1 MQSKDP
7 SFSRKSSEQKLAE
20 LALNIGGLSHAEA
33 AQQLLEL
40 SNEFRYHSLEAE
52 IAAPFEKAAA
62 DLKAKLEA
70 KLKALQEEAAATP
83 APVVALPKVEESV
96 QTSAPEAEPETVK
109 AETEVTAAEPAP
121 EAVEPAP
128 VIEAEPEIVEPVM
141 EVVPTEEEIPA
152 EPVAEEVPAAA
163 APVADEAPAQQDIF
177 APAPAAEKKS
187 LNDRLA
193 GNVLK
198 FGLNDRIGFVKD
210 LFDGSQEDFNR
221 VVSQLNTLGNLNEAM
236 EFIHTLISGEY
247 GWDQKEE
254 TAARFIAAVEQK
266 FS

>member
-40 SNEFRYHSLEAE
+40 SNEFRYYSLEAE

-70 KLKALQEEAAATP
+70 KLNALQEEVAATP
-83 APVVALPKVEESV
+83 APVVELPKVQEPAE
-96 QTSAPEAEPETVK
+96 TSAPEAEPQ
-109 AETEVTAAEPAP
+109 
-121 EAVEPAP
+121 AVEPEHVP
-128 VIEAEPEIVEPVM
+128 VEEAEPEIAAPESAPEVVEPVM
-141 EVVPTEEEIPA
+141 EVMPTEEEMPV
-152 EPVAEEVPAAA
+152 EPVTEEDPAAA
-163 APVADEAPAQQDIF
+163 PLVADETLAQHDIF

-221 VVSQLNTLGNLNEAM
+221 VVSQLNTLDNLEEAM
-236 EFIHTLISGEY
+236 EFIHAHISDEY

-254 TAARFIAAVEQK
+254 TAARFITAIEQK

>member
-7 SFSRKSSEQKLAE
+7 SLSRKSSEQKLAE
-20 LALNIGGLSHAEA
+20 LALNIGSLTHAEA

-40 SNEFRYHSLEAE
+40 SNEFRYYSLEAE

-83 APVVALPKVEESV
+83 APVVELPKVEEPAE
-96 QTSAPEAEPETVK
+96 TSAPEPV
-109 AETEVTAAEPAP
+109 

-128 VIEAEPEIVEPVM
+128 VMEAEPEIVEPVM
-141 EVVPTEEEIPA
+141 EVVPAEEEIPT
-152 EPVAEEVPAAA
+152 EPIAEEEPAVA

-236 EFIHTLISGEY
+236 EFIHTHISGEY

>member
-7 SFSRKSSEQKLAE
+7 SLSRKSSEQKLAE
-20 LALNIGGLSHAEA
+20 LALNIGSLTHAEA

-40 SNEFRYHSLEAE
+40 SNEFRYYSLEAE

-83 APVVALPKVEESV
+83 APVVALPKVEEPAE
-96 QTSAPEAEPETVK
+96 TSAPEPV
-109 AETEVTAAEPAP
+109 

-128 VIEAEPEIVEPVM
+128 VMEAEPEIVEPVM
-141 EVVPTEEEIPA
+141 EVVPAEEEIPA
-152 EPVAEEVPAAA
+152 EPIAEEEPAVA

-236 EFIHTLISGEY
+236 EFIHTHISGEY

>member
-7 SFSRKSSEQKLAE
+7 SFSRKSSEQKLEE
-20 LALNIGGLSHAEA
+20 LALNIGGLSHAAA

-40 SNEFRYHSLEAE
+40 SNEFRYYSLEAE

-62 DLKAKLEA
+62 DLKSKLEA

-83 APVVALPKVEESV
+83 APVIELPKVKESV
-96 QTSAPEAEPETVK
+96 QTSAPEPV
-109 AETEVTAAEPAP
+109 

-128 VIEAEPEIVEPVM
+128 VMETEPEVVEPVI
-141 EVVPTEEEIPA
+141 EVVPAEEEMPA
-152 EPVAEEVPAAA
+152 EPVAEEKPAAA
-163 APVADEAPAQQDIF
+163 VPVADEAPAQQDIF
-177 APAPAAEKKS
+177 TPAPGGEKKS

-221 VVSQLNTLGNLNEAM
+221 VVSQLNTLGNLSEAM
-236 EFIHTLISGEY
+236 EFIHTHISGEY

>member
-7 SFSRKSSEQKLAE
+7 SLSRKSSEQKLAE
-20 LALNIGGLSHAEA
+20 LALNIGSLTHAEA

-40 SNEFRYHSLEAE
+40 SNEFRYYSLEAE

-83 APVVALPKVEESV
+83 APVVALPKVEEPAE
-96 QTSAPEAEPETVK
+96 TSAPEPV
-109 AETEVTAAEPAP
+109 

-128 VIEAEPEIVEPVM
+128 VMEAEPEIIEPVM
-141 EVVPTEEEIPA
+141 EVVPAEEEIPA
-152 EPVAEEVPAAA
+152 EPIAEEEPALAA
-163 APVADEAPAQQDIF
+163 SVADETPAQQEIF
-177 APAPAAEKKS
+177 APTPAAEKKS

-236 EFIHTLISGEY
+236 EFIHTHISGEY

>member
-83 APVVALPKVEESV
+83 APVVEVPKVEEPAE
-96 QTSAPEAEPETVK
+96 TSAPEPV
-109 AETEVTAAEPAP
+109 

-152 EPVAEEVPAAA
+152 EPVAEEEPAAA

-236 EFIHTLISGEY
+236 EFIHTHISGEY

>member
-7 SFSRKSSEQKLAE
+7 SLSRKSSEQKLAE
-20 LALNIGGLSHAEA
+20 LALNIGSLTHAEA

-40 SNEFRYHSLEAE
+40 SNEFRYYSLEAE

-70 KLKALQEEAAATP
+70 KLKAMQEEAAATP
-83 APVVALPKVEESV
+83 APVVELPKVEEPA
-96 QTSAPEAEPETVK
+96 QTSAPEPV
-109 AETEVTAAEPAP
+109 

-128 VIEAEPEIVEPVM
+128 VMEAEPEIVEPVM
-141 EVVPTEEEIPA
+141 EVVPTEEEMPA
-152 EPVAEEVPAAA
+152 ESVAEEEPAAA

-236 EFIHTLISGEY
+236 EFIHTHISGEY

>member
-7 SFSRKSSEQKLAE
+7 SFSRKSSEQKLEE
-20 LALNIGGLSHAEA
+20 LALNIGGLSHAAA

-40 SNEFRYHSLEAE
+40 SNEFRYYSLEAE

-62 DLKAKLEA
+62 DLKSKLEA
-70 KLKALQEEAAATP
+70 KLKALQEEAAATSV
-83 APVVALPKVEESV
+83 PVVEMPKVEEPAE
-96 QTSAPEAEPETVK
+96 TSAPEPV
-109 AETEVTAAEPAP
+109 EV
-121 EAVEPAP
+121 VEPAP
-128 VIEAEPEIVEPVM
+128 VMETEPEVVEPVM
-141 EVVPTEEEIPA
+141 EVVPTEEEMPA
-152 EPVAEEVPAAA
+152 E
-163 APVADEAPAQQDIF
+163 PVADEAPAQQDIF
-177 APAPAAEKKS
+177 APAPAGEKKS

-221 VVSQLNTLGNLNEAM
+221 VVSQLNTLGNLSEAM
-236 EFIHTLISGEY
+236 EFIHTHISGEY

>member
-52 IAAPFEKAAA
+52 ITATYEKAAA
-62 DLKAKLEA
+62 YLKAKLEA
-70 KLKALQEEAAATP
+70 KLKALHEEAAATP
-83 APVVALPKVEESV
+83 APVVELPKVEESV
-96 QTSAPEAEPETVK
+96 ETSAPESVPAVEP
-109 AETEVTAAEPAP
+109 
-121 EAVEPAP
+121 EPAP
-128 VIEAEPEIVEPVM
+128 VM
-141 EVVPTEEEIPA
+141 EVLPTEEEIPS
-152 EPVAEEVPAAA
+152 EPLAEEVPVEA
-163 APVADEAPAQQDIF
+163 APAAEEVPAQQDIF
-177 APAPAAEKKS
+177 APAQSAEKKS
-187 LNDRLA
+187 LNERLA

-221 VVSQLNTLGNLNEAM
+221 VVSQLNTLGNLDEAM
-236 EFIHTLISGEY
+236 EFIETQISREY
-247 GWDQKEE
+247 SWDQKEE

>member
-20 LALNIGGLSHAEA
+20 LALNIGGLSHAAA

-40 SNEFRYHSLEAE
+40 SNEFRYYSLEAE

-83 APVVALPKVEESV
+83 APVVEVPKVEEPAE
-96 QTSAPEAEPETVK
+96 TSAPEPV
-109 AETEVTAAEPAP
+109 

-128 VIEAEPEIVEPVM
+128 VIEAEPEIVEPLM
-141 EVVPTEEEIPA
+141 EVVPTEVKMPA
-152 EPVAEEVPAAA
+152 EPVAEEEPAAA
-163 APVADEAPAQQDIF
+163 APVVEEAPAQQDIF
-177 APAPAAEKKS
+177 TPAPAAEKKS

-236 EFIHTLISGEY
+236 EFIHTHISGEY

>member
-7 SFSRKSSEQKLAE
+7 SLSRKSSEQKLAE
-20 LALNIGGLSHAEA
+20 LALNIGSLTHAEA

-40 SNEFRYHSLEAE
+40 SNEFRYYSLEAE

-70 KLKALQEEAAATP
+70 KLKAMQEEAAATP
-83 APVVALPKVEESV
+83 APVVELPKVEEPAE
-96 QTSAPEAEPETVK
+96 TSAPEPV
-109 AETEVTAAEPAP
+109 

-128 VIEAEPEIVEPVM
+128 LMEAEPEIVEPVM
-141 EVVPTEEEIPA
+141 EVVPAEEEIPA
-152 EPVAEEVPAAA
+152 EPIAEEEPAA
-163 APVADEAPAQQDIF
+163 PIADEAPAQQDIF
-177 APAPAAEKKS
+177 APAPATEKKS

-236 EFIHTLISGEY
+236 EFIHTHISGEY

>member
-83 APVVALPKVEESV
+83 APVVEVPKVDEPAE
-96 QTSAPEAEPETVK
+96 TSAPEPV
-109 AETEVTAAEPAP
+109 

-128 VIEAEPEIVEPVM
+128 VIEAEPEVVEPVM
-141 EVVPTEEEIPA
+141 EVVPTEEDMPA
-152 EPVAEEVPAAA
+152 EPMAE
-163 APVADEAPAQQDIF
+163 EAPALQDIF
-177 APAPAAEKKS
+177 APTPTAEKKS

-221 VVSQLNTLGNLNEAM
+221 VVSQLNTLGNINEAM
-236 EFIHTLISGEY
+236 EFIETNISGEY

>member
-83 APVVALPKVEESV
+83 APVAEMTKVEEPV
-96 QTSAPEAEPETVK
+96 ETSAPEPVTE
-109 AETEVTAAEPAP
+109 AETED
-121 EAVEPAP
+121 
-128 VIEAEPEIVEPVM
+128 EAEAEAELVEPVVVSDSIEK
-141 EVVPTEEEIPA
+141 EVLTEK
-152 EPVAEEVPAAA
+152 EVPA
-163 APVADEAPAQQDIF
+163 V
-177 APAPAAEKKS
+177 EKKS

-193 GNVLK
+193 GNMLK

-221 VVSQLNTLGNLNEAM
+221 VVSQLNTLGTLKEAL
-236 EFIHTLISGEY
+236 EFIDTHISNEY

>member
-83 APVVALPKVEESV
+83 APVVEVPKVEEPAE
-96 QTSAPEAEPETVK
+96 TSAPEPV
-109 AETEVTAAEPAP
+109 

-236 EFIHTLISGEY
+236 EFIHTHISGEY

>member
-83 APVVALPKVEESV
+83 APVAEMTKVEEPV
-96 QTSAPEAEPETVK
+96 ETSAPEPVTE
-109 AETEVTAAEPAP
+109 AETED
-121 EAVEPAP
+121 
-128 VIEAEPEIVEPVM
+128 EAEAEAELVEPVVVSDSIEK
-141 EVVPTEEEIPA
+141 EVLTEK
-152 EPVAEEVPAAA
+152 EVPA
-163 APVADEAPAQQDIF
+163 V
-177 APAPAAEKKS
+177 EKKS

-193 GNVLK
+193 GNMLK

-236 EFIHTLISGEY
+236 EFIHTHISREY

>member
-83 APVVALPKVEESV
+83 APVVELPKVEESAE
-96 QTSAPEAEPETVK
+96 TSAPEPVEADD
-109 AETEVTAAEPAP
+109 PAP
-121 EAVEPAP
+121 MM
-128 VIEAEPEIVEPVM
+128 EAEPE
-141 EVVPTEEEIPA
+141 VVAIEEEIPA
-152 EPVAEEVPAAA
+152 EPVTKEEPAAA
-163 APVADEAPAQQDIF
+163 APVADETPAQQDIF
-177 APAPAAEKKS
+177 APASAAEKKS

-221 VVSQLNTLGNLNEAM
+221 VVSQLNTLGNLSEAM
-236 EFIHTLISGEY
+236 EFIHTHISGEY

>member
-20 LALNIGGLSHAEA
+20 LALNIGGLSHTEA

-40 SNEFRYHSLEAE
+40 SNEFRYHRLEAE

-83 APVVALPKVEESV
+83 APVVEVPKVEEPAE
-96 QTSAPEAEPETVK
+96 TSAPEPAE
-109 AETEVTAAEPAP
+109 
-121 EAVEPAP
+121 
-128 VIEAEPEIVEPVM
+128 VIEAEPEVVEPVM
-141 EVVPTEEEIPA
+141 EVVPAEEEIPA
-152 EPVAEEVPAAA
+152 EPVAEEEPAAV
-163 APVADEAPAQQDIF
+163 APVAEEAPAQQDIF

-236 EFIHTLISGEY
+236 EFIHTHIFGEY

>member
-20 LALNIGGLSHAEA
+20 LALNIGELSHAEA
-33 AQQLLEL
+33 AQKLLEL
-40 SNEFRYHSLEAE
+40 SNEFRYYSLEEE

-83 APVVALPKVEESV
+83 APVAEMPKVEEPIE
-96 QTSAPEAEPETVK
+96 TSAPEPVTE
-109 AETEVTAAEPAP
+109 AETEA
-121 EAVEPAP
+121 
-128 VIEAEPEIVEPVM
+128 EAEAELELIEPV
-141 EVVPTEEEIPA
+141 VVPDSIEKEVLTEK
-152 EPVAEEVPAAA
+152 EVPA
-163 APVADEAPAQQDIF
+163 V
-177 APAPAAEKKS
+177 EKKS

-221 VVSQLNTLGNLNEAM
+221 VVSQLNTLGTLKEALD
-236 EFIHTLISGEY
+236 FIDTHISNEY

>member
-20 LALNIGGLSHAEA
+20 LALNIGTLSHAEA

-40 SNEFRYHSLEAE
+40 SNEFRYYSFEAE

-83 APVVALPKVEESV
+83 TPVVEIPKVEEPAE
-96 QTSAPEAEPETVK
+96 TSAPEPVK
-109 AETEVTAAEPAP
+109 
-121 EAVEPAP
+121 AVEPAT
-128 VIEAEPEIVEPVM
+128 VTEAEPVSSETSETLNQPEPTSS
-141 EVVPTEEEIPA
+141 PGTKTPIT
-152 EPVAEEVPAAA
+152 
-163 APVADEAPAQQDIF
+163 
-177 APAPAAEKKS
+177 EKKS

-193 GNVLK
+193 GTVLK
-198 FGLNDRIGFVKD
+198 FGLNDRIGFVKE

-221 VVSQLNTLGNLNEAM
+221 VVSQLNTCSSLEEATDY
-236 EFIHTLISGEY
+236 INAHISDEY

-254 TAARFIAAVEQK
+254 TAARFMAAVEQK

>member
-83 APVVALPKVEESV
+83 APVVEVPKVEEPAE
-96 QTSAPEAEPETVK
+96 TSAPEPV
-109 AETEVTAAEPAP
+109 

-141 EVVPTEEEIPA
+141 EVVPTEVEMPA
-152 EPVAEEVPAAA
+152 EPVAEEEPAAA
-163 APVADEAPAQQDIF
+163 APVAEETPAQQDIF

-236 EFIHTLISGEY
+236 EFIHTHISGEY

>member
-70 KLKALQEEAAATP
+70 KLKAMQEEAAATP
-83 APVVALPKVEESV
+83 APVVALPKVEEPAE
-96 QTSAPEAEPETVK
+96 TSAPEPV
-109 AETEVTAAEPAP
+109 

-128 VIEAEPEIVEPVM
+128 VMEAELEVVEPVM
-141 EVVPTEEEIPA
+141 EVVPAEEEIPA
-152 EPVAEEVPAAA
+152 EPIAEEEPAA
-163 APVADEAPAQQDIF
+163 PIADEAPAQQDIF
-177 APAPAAEKKS
+177 APAAEKKS

-236 EFIHTLISGEY
+236 EFIHTHISGEY

>member
-83 APVVALPKVEESV
+83 APVVEVPKVEEPAE
-96 QTSAPEAEPETVK
+96 TSAPEPV
-109 AETEVTAAEPAP
+109 

-128 VIEAEPEIVEPVM
+128 VIEAEPEVVEPVM
-141 EVVPTEEEIPA
+141 EVVPTEEDMPA
-152 EPVAEEVPAAA
+152 ETVAE
-163 APVADEAPAQQDIF
+163 EAPAQQDIF

-236 EFIHTLISGEY
+236 EFIETHISEEY

>member
-20 LALNIGGLSHAEA
+20 LALNIGGLSHTEA

-40 SNEFRYHSLEAE
+40 SNEFRYYSLEAE

-83 APVVALPKVEESV
+83 TPVVDVPKVEEPAE
-96 QTSAPEAEPETVK
+96 TSAPEPV
-109 AETEVTAAEPAP
+109 
-121 EAVEPAP
+121 EAVEPDA
-128 VIEAEPEIVEPVM
+128 VIEAEPEVVEPVM
-141 EVVPTEEEIPA
+141 EVVSTEEVMPA
-152 EPVAEEVPAAA
+152 EPVAE
-163 APVADEAPAQQDIF
+163 EAPAQQDIF
-177 APAPAAEKKS
+177 APAPTAEKKS

-193 GNVLK
+193 GNMLK

-221 VVSQLNTLGNLNEAM
+221 VVSQLNTLDNLNEAM
-236 EFIHTLISGEY
+236 EFIETHISGEY

>member
-83 APVVALPKVEESV
+83 APVVELPKFEEPAE
-96 QTSAPEAEPETVK
+96 TSAPEPVES
-109 AETEVTAAEPAP
+109 
-121 EAVEPAP
+121 VEPAR
-128 VIEAEPEIVEPVM
+128 VMEAEPEVVEPVM
-141 EVVPTEEEIPA
+141 EVVPAEEEIPA
-152 EPVAEEVPAAA
+152 EPIAEEEPAA
-163 APVADEAPAQQDIF
+163 PIADEAPAQQDIF
-177 APAPAAEKKS
+177 APAPATEKKS

-236 EFIHTLISGEY
+236 EFIHTHISGEY

>member
-70 KLKALQEEAAATP
+70 KLKALQEEAAATT
-83 APVVALPKVEESV
+83 APVVEVPKVEEPAE
-96 QTSAPEAEPETVK
+96 TSAPEPV
-109 AETEVTAAEPAP
+109 

-141 EVVPTEEEIPA
+141 EVVPTEVEMPA
-152 EPVAEEVPAAA
+152 EPVAEEEPAAA
-163 APVADEAPAQQDIF
+163 APVAEETPAQQDIF

-236 EFIHTLISGEY
+236 EFIETHISGEY
-247 GWDQKEE
+247 GWDQKEK

>member
-83 APVVALPKVEESV
+83 APVVALPKVEEPAE
-96 QTSAPEAEPETVK
+96 TSAPEPVK
-109 AETEVTAAEPAP
+109 
-121 EAVEPAP
+121 AVEPAP
-128 VIEAEPEIVEPVM
+128 VIEAEPE
-141 EVVPTEEEIPA
+141 VVRTEEVMPA
-152 EPVAEEVPAAA
+152 EPVAEE
-163 APVADEAPAQQDIF
+163 APAQ
-177 APAPAAEKKS
+177 
-187 LNDRLA
+187 
-193 GNVLK
+193 
-198 FGLNDRIGFVKD
+198 
-210 LFDGSQEDFNR
+210 
-221 VVSQLNTLGNLNEAM
+221 
-236 EFIHTLISGEY
+236 
-247 GWDQKEE
+247 
-254 TAARFIAAVEQK
+254 
-266 FS
+266 

>member
-83 APVVALPKVEESV
+83 APVAEMTKVEEPV
-96 QTSAPEAEPETVK
+96 ETSAPEPVTE
-109 AETEVTAAEPAP
+109 AETED
-121 EAVEPAP
+121 
-128 VIEAEPEIVEPVM
+128 EAELVEPVVVSDSIEK
-141 EVVPTEEEIPA
+141 EVLTEK
-152 EPVAEEVPAAA
+152 EVPA
-163 APVADEAPAQQDIF
+163 V
-177 APAPAAEKKS
+177 EKKS

-221 VVSQLNTLGNLNEAM
+221 AVSQLNTLGTLKEA
-236 EFIHTLISGEY
+236 FDRKS
-247 GWDQKEE
+247 
-254 TAARFIAAVEQK
+254 VV
-266 FS
+266 

>member
-83 APVVALPKVEESV
+83 APVAEMTKVEEPV
-96 QTSAPEAEPETVK
+96 ETSAPEPV
-109 AETEVTAAEPAP
+109 TED
-121 EAVEPAP
+121 
-128 VIEAEPEIVEPVM
+128 EAEAEAELVEPVVVSDSIEK
-141 EVVPTEEEIPA
+141 EVLTEK
-152 EPVAEEVPAAA
+152 EVPA
-163 APVADEAPAQQDIF
+163 V
-177 APAPAAEKKS
+177 EKKS

-193 GNVLK
+193 GNMLK

-221 VVSQLNTLGNLNEAM
+221 VVSQLNALGNLNEAM
-236 EFIHTLISGEY
+236 EFIHTHISREY
-247 GWDQKEE
+247 GLDQKEE

>member
-20 LALNIGGLSHAEA
+20 LALNIGTLSHAEA

-83 APVVALPKVEESV
+83 TPVVEVPKVEEPAE
-96 QTSAPEAEPETVK
+96 TSAPEPV
-109 AETEVTAAEPAP
+109 
-121 EAVEPAP
+121 EAVEPAAVIGAELEVTEP
-128 VIEAEPEIVEPVM
+128 VSSETPVTMNEPESSSPGTKTPI
-141 EVVPTEEEIPA
+141 T
-152 EPVAEEVPAAA
+152 
-163 APVADEAPAQQDIF
+163 
-177 APAPAAEKKS
+177 EKKS

-193 GNVLK
+193 GTVLK
-198 FGLNDRIGFVKD
+198 FGLNDRIGFVKE

-221 VVSQLNTLGNLNEAM
+221 VISQLNTCSSLEEATDY
-236 EFIHTLISGEY
+236 INAHISDEY

-254 TAARFIAAVEQK
+254 TAARFMAAVEQK
-266 FS
+266 FI

>member
-7 SFSRKSSEQKLAE
+7 SLSRKSSEQKLAE
-20 LALNIGGLSHAEA
+20 LALNIGSLTHAEA

-40 SNEFRYHSLEAE
+40 SNEFRYYSLEAE

-83 APVVALPKVEESV
+83 APVVELPKVEEPAE
-96 QTSAPEAEPETVK
+96 TSAPEPV
-109 AETEVTAAEPAP
+109 

-128 VIEAEPEIVEPVM
+128 VMEAEPEIIEPVM
-141 EVVPTEEEIPA
+141 EVVPAEEEIPA
-152 EPVAEEVPAAA
+152 EPIAEEEPALAA
-163 APVADEAPAQQDIF
+163 SVADETPAQQEIF
-177 APAPAAEKKS
+177 APTPAAEKKS

-236 EFIHTLISGEY
+236 EFIHTHISGEY

>member
-40 SNEFRYHSLEAE
+40 SNEFRYYSLEAE

-70 KLKALQEEAAATP
+70 KLKALQEEAAATS
-83 APVVALPKVEESV
+83 APVVEMPKVEEPTE
-96 QTSAPEAEPETVK
+96 TSTPEPVK
-109 AETEVTAAEPAP
+109 AAESATVT
-121 EAVEPAP
+121 
-128 VIEAEPEIVEPVM
+128 EAEPEIVEPVM
-141 EVVPTEEEIPA
+141 EVIPTEVEMPA
-152 EPVAEEVPAAA
+152 EPVAEE
-163 APVADEAPAQQDIF
+163 E
-177 APAPAAEKKS
+177 PAAEKKS

-236 EFIHTLISGEY
+236 EFIETHISGEY
-247 GWDQKEE
+247 GWDQKEK

>member
-7 SFSRKSSEQKLAE
+7 SFSRKSSEQKLAD
-20 LALNIGGLSHAEA
+20 LALNIGELSHAEA

-40 SNEFRYHSLEAE
+40 SNEFRYYSLEAE

-62 DLKAKLEA
+62 DLKAKLAA

-83 APVVALPKVEESV
+83 APVVEMPKVEEPAE
-96 QTSAPEAEPETVK
+96 TSAPEPV
-109 AETEVTAAEPAP
+109 

-128 VIEAEPEIVEPVM
+128 VMEAEPEVVEPVM
-141 EVVPTEEEIPA
+141 EVVPAEEEIPA
-152 EPVAEEVPAAA
+152 EPVAEEESAVA
-163 APVADEAPAQQDIF
+163 APVADEVPAQQDIF
-177 APAPAAEKKS
+177 APTPAAEKKS

-236 EFIHTLISGEY
+236 EFIHTHISGEY

>member
-20 LALNIGGLSHAEA
+20 LALNIGGLSHAAA

-40 SNEFRYHSLEAE
+40 SNEFRYYSLEAE

-62 DLKAKLEA
+62 DLKSKLEA

-83 APVVALPKVEESV
+83 APVIELPKVEESV

-109 AETEVTAAEPAP
+109 AETEVTAPEPAP
-121 EAVEPAP
+121 EAVEP
-128 VIEAEPEIVEPVM
+128 VM
-141 EVVPTEEEIPA
+141 EVMPTEEEVPV
-152 EPVAEEVPAAA
+152 EPVAEEEPAAA
-163 APVADEAPAQQDIF
+163 PPVADEAPAQQDIF

-221 VVSQLNTLGNLNEAM
+221 VVSQLNTLGNLEEAM
-236 EFIHTLISGEY
+236 EFIHTHISGEY

>member
-83 APVVALPKVEESV
+83 APVVEVPKVDEPAE
-96 QTSAPEAEPETVK
+96 TSAPEPV
-109 AETEVTAAEPAP
+109 

-128 VIEAEPEIVEPVM
+128 VIEAEPEVVEPVM
-141 EVVPTEEEIPA
+141 EVVPTEEDMPA
-152 EPVAEEVPAAA
+152 EPMAE
-163 APVADEAPAQQDIF
+163 EAPAQQDIF
-177 APAPAAEKKS
+177 APTPTAEKKS

-221 VVSQLNTLGNLNEAM
+221 VVSQLNTLGNINEAM
-236 EFIHTLISGEY
+236 EFIETNISGEY

>member
-20 LALNIGGLSHAEA
+20 LALNIGELSHAEA

-40 SNEFRYHSLEAE
+40 SNEFRYYSLEVE

-83 APVVALPKVEESV
+83 APVVEVPKVEEPAE
-96 QTSAPEAEPETVK
+96 TSAPEPV
-109 AETEVTAAEPAP
+109 

-236 EFIHTLISGEY
+236 EFIHTHISGEY

>member
-20 LALNIGGLSHAEA
+20 LALNIGGLSHTEA

-83 APVVALPKVEESV
+83 APVVEVPKVEEPV
-96 QTSAPEAEPETVK
+96 ETSAPEPV
-109 AETEVTAAEPAP
+109 

-128 VIEAEPEIVEPVM
+128 VIEAEPEVVEPVM
-141 EVVPTEEEIPA
+141 EAVPAEEEVPA
-152 EPVAEEVPAAA
+152 EPVAEEEPAVA
-163 APVADEAPAQQDIF
+163 APVDDEAPAQQDIF
-177 APAPAAEKKS
+177 APATAAEKKS

-236 EFIHTLISGEY
+236 EFIHTHISGEY